1 MPAPSSSPAT
11 TGEYTPFS
19 PYQSAPSLTLTRT
32 KNQTPATPS
41 SLCTTLGAAES
52 FSPAHLDKPEIKDL
66 IERAQAYYL
75 GGFFLTHGLES
86 ALKLA
91 KQAAEKN
98 KVGSFPSFLLDI
110 VGLAMR
116 WFRVCRS
123 VC

>member
-1 MPAPSSSPAT
+1 M
-11 TGEYTPFS
+11 
-19 PYQSAPSLTLTRT
+19 
-32 KNQTPATPS
+32 TPANPS

-98 KVGSFPSFLLDI
+98 KVGSFPPTCSNT
-110 VGLAMR
+110 VGLAIS
-116 WFRVCRS
+116 WSCGPPAFAQEVY
-123 VC
+123 

>member
-1 MPAPSSSPAT
+1 M
-11 TGEYTPFS
+11 
-19 PYQSAPSLTLTRT
+19 L
-32 KNQTPATPS
+32 ATPS

-98 KVGSFPSFLLDI
+98 KVGLFRFPFRHCWPHRARA
-110 VGLAMR
+110 LARAFAGGQRM
-116 WFRVCRS
+116 S
-123 VC
+123 